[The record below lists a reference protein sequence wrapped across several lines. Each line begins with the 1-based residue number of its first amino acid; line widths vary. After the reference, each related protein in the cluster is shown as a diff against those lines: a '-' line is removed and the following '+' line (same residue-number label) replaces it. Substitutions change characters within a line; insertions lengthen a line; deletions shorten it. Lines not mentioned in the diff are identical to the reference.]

1 MMNTLQ
7 NDRDRI
13 VELFADTVWCVALSR
28 TGREDAAQ
36 EVFQDVFLRFF
47 EKEREFENDEHRKA
61 WLIRTTIICCRRY
74 LSSYF
79 QNVTIPLD
87 EVEGF
92 TAEDADRSG
101 EIYDALLALP
111 AKYRMPIILYYLEEI
126 PTEECLQILKL
137 KPAAFRKRLSRG
149 RELLKKQ
156 LKGEDYCV

>member
-1 MMNTLQ
+1 MNTLQ

-13 VELFADTVWCVALSR
+13 VELFADTVWRVALSR
-28 TGREDAAQ
+28 TGREDAAK
-36 EVFQDVFLRFF
+36 EVFQDVFLHYF
-47 EKEREFENDEHRKA
+47 EKERTFENEEHQKA
-61 WLIRTTIICCRRY
+61 WLIRTAIICSRKY

-79 QNVTIPLD
+79 QTATLSLD
-87 EVEGF
+87 EAIGLS
-92 TAEDADRSG
+92 AEEADQTG
-101 EIYDALLALP
+101 EVYGALLRLP

-149 RELLKKQ
+149 RELLKNL